1 MSVAPRLAVG
11 RRASTLRPHLPLLA
25 VALLVRLGLILA
37 TDHVEV
43 DLLRYWKVGTH
54 LLDVS
59 WNPYQAPRL
68 YPYPPAWM
76 WVEAGS
82 AWLAR
87 ASGISFALLV
97 RLPVLAAELALV
109 ALLARVGGRAAAWAY
124 ALHPVSL
131 LVSACH
137 GQFDAVA
144 MLFVLLALQA
154 QRAQRFDRAALSLAA
169 AVGLKSFPVL
179 LLPAFLLHT
188 PPRARARWAALAT
201 VPVLLSL
208 VPFAWHDAGAVR
220 RELFGYGGVA
230 DFGWIAIVRALRLLA
245 TGALARAEAA
255 HWTGF
260 ILVGK
265 AAFAIAYAA
274 LLIRWWRAPRLPDLL
289 AMCLAV
295 LLGFLTLYGALSAQY
310 LLWVVPL
317 GVLALSRAFVAFSVV
332 TTPALLAFYL
342 FLAPGVLGLA
352 APRSFA
358 GTAWALGVAAQWL
371 ATAAWW
377 ASSIRQ
383 EPAA

>member
-1 MSVAPRLAVG
+1 MNGSSG
-11 RRASTLRPHLPLLA
+11 LRKGFQPFSLWPIIA
-25 VALLVRLGLILA
+25 VAFVVRLLLLLA
-37 TDHVEV
+37 TDHVDV
-43 DLLRYWKVGTH
+43 DVLRYWKVGTH

-68 YPYPPAWM
+68 YPYPPVWM

-87 ASGISFALLV
+87 AGGISFALLV

-109 ALLARVGGRAAAWAY
+109 ALIARMAGRTAAWVY

-144 MLFVLLALQA
+144 MLFVLLAVQA
-154 QRAQRFDRAALSLAA
+154 QRARRLDRAALGLAA
-169 AVGLKSFPVL
+169 AIGLKSFPVL

-188 PPRARARWAALAT
+188 PARARLRWALLAT
-201 VPVLLSL
+201 GPVALSL

-230 DFGWIAIVRALRLLA
+230 DFGWIAIVRALRFLA

-255 HWTGF
+255 HWPG
-260 ILVGK
+260 LVLVAK
-265 AAFAIAYAA
+265 AAFGIAYGA
-274 LLIRWWRAPRLPDLL
+274 LLYRWWRAPRAPDLA
-289 AMCLAV
+289 AMCLTL

-317 GVLALSRAFVAFSVV
+317 GVLASSSRAFAAYSAV
-332 TTPALLAFYL
+332 TAAALLAFYV
-342 FLAPGVLGLA
+342 FLAPGVLGLEVA
-352 APRSFA
+352 RSFA
-358 GTAWALGVAAQWL
+358 GPAWALGVAAQWL
-371 ATAAWW
+371 AATAWW
-377 ASSIRQ
+377 GSCLRR